1 MEEIRKIYESSPFN
15 NHLGIRLEKFEEGS
29 VIYSIKIT
37 PSHLN
42 VNNAVHGGV
51 YFTIL
56 DAVMGA
62 TVRSVIKKKV
72 VTINAN
78 INFFS
83 ALTNGDKMF
92 ASGKIIRQGKS
103 IVTAEGEITDCE
115 GLLLAKTV
123 GTFKVLRS

>member
-15 NHLGIRLEKFEEGS
+15 NYLGIKLLEFEEGK

-51 YFTIL
+51 YFSIL

-62 TVRSVIKKKV
+62 TIRSAIKKKV

-78 INFFS
+78 INFFA
-83 ALTNGDKMF
+83 ALTNGDTMF
-92 ASGKIIRQGKS
+92 AAGKIVRLGKS
-103 IVTAEGEITDCE
+103 IITAEGEITDQD